1 MAKKTTPPA
10 KYSQPIR
17 DYIGRTVKDDR
28 EIVDFVPQSH
38 LRIWYN
44 TQTEGYTMHH
54 HSAAEIILC
63 IENIYQVTVGSTVY
77 NMNPDDILFIPPDTL
92 HSIKGGEGIRFI
104 FLIDLKPLHDFI
116 DYNIIE
122 TVTMHPLLLSE
133 KNPLLYE
140 KVKPQLKEITDI
152 YFRSQSMWELLIFSR
167 LLQMYADIGRYNF
180 NRKEPYT
187 EDENSLLYYE
197 KFAKLL
203 KYTDSHLD
211 EELSLDWAADYI
223 GFSKYHFLRL
233 FKEYT
238 GMTYYDHLSHKRIQA
253 AQKLLSSNESVTN
266 IAVRTGFNNLTS
278 FSRSFKKLTGM
289 SPSQYRNRK
298 EELDHH
304 GMSKQII
311 PLPAAQTFI
320 L

>member
-1 MAKKTTPPA
+1 MTKQSTPSA
-10 KYSQPIR
+10 KYTQPIR
-17 DYIGRTVKDDR
+17 DYVGRTLKGGK
-28 EIVDFVPQSH
+28 EIVDFVPRSH

-44 TQTEGYTMHH
+44 TQVEGYTAHH
-54 HSAAEIILC
+54 HSAAEIIHC
-63 IENIYQVTVGSTVY
+63 IENFYQVTIGNTIY
-77 NMNPDDILFIPPDTL
+77 NLNPDDILIIPPDAL
-92 HSIKGGEGIRFI
+92 HAIKGGEGIRFI
-104 FLIDLKPLHDFI
+104 YLIDVKPLKDFI

-122 TVTMHPLLLSE
+122 TITMHPLLLSE
-133 KNPLLYE
+133 KSSPMLYE
-140 KVKPQLKEITDI
+140 KVKQQLKDI
-152 YFRSQSMWELLIFSR
+152 ADVYFRAQNMWELIVFSK

-180 NRKEPYT
+180 SRKELHVKDDHT
-187 EDENSLLYYE
+187 TLYYE
-197 KFAKLL
+197 KFAGLL
-203 KYTDSHLD
+203 KYADSHLD
-211 EELSLDWAADYI
+211 EELTLDWAADYT

-238 GMTYYDHLSHKRIQA
+238 GMTYYDHISHKRIQA
-253 AQKLLSSNESVTN
+253 AQKLLSSNESITN

-289 SPSQYRNRK
+289 SPSKYRSRK

-311 PLPAAQTFI
+311 PLPASENI

>member
-1 MAKKTTPPA
+1 MAKQSVPPL
-10 KYSQPIR
+10 KYNQPIR
-17 DYIGRTVKDDR
+17 DYVGRTLHDNK

-44 TQTEGYTMHH
+44 TQTEGYSTHH
-54 HSAAEIILC
+54 HSAAEIVYC
-63 IENIYQVTVGSTVY
+63 IENFYQVTVGNTIY
-77 NMNPDDILFIPPDTL
+77 NLNPDDILFIPPDTL
-92 HSIKGGEGIRFI
+92 HSIKGGDGIRLI
-104 FLIDLKPLHDFI
+104 FLIDLEPLQDFI

-122 TVTMHPLLLSE
+122 ATIMRPLLLTE
-133 KNPLLYE
+133 KNPPVLYD
-140 KVKPQLKEITDI
+140 KVKHYLNDITDI
-152 YFRSQSMWELLIFSR
+152 YFRAQSMWELLIFSR
-167 LLQMYADIGRYNF
+167 LIQMYADIGRYSF
-180 NRKEPYT
+180 SRKEVNV
-187 EDENSLLYYE
+187 EDEHTLLYYE
-197 KFAKLL
+197 KFANLL
-203 KYTDSHLD
+203 KYTDAHLD
-211 EELSLDWAADYI
+211 EELSLDWAADYT

-289 SPSQYRNRK
+289 SPSQYRNRR

-311 PLPAAQTFI
+311 PLPAAKSI
-320 L
+320 P